1 MIRRCL
7 WASCWSSNSVL
18 NLLKLL
24 WKPCM
29 FVRDRFSLS
38 QWYNW
43 LIKAEARIVCYIAQ
57 STFLE
62 THIGWLQSRSTD
74 PLWRKTERINCIFCK
89 NLGKDLP
96 KKKNIYTFWFQDT
109 VHTNTMIVCHYRKWT
124 NWTWDYR
131 MKTRSQMKRLSI

>member
-96 KKKNIYTFWFQDT
+96 KKKKHIYILIPRHCTHKHNDCLSLQKM
-109 VHTNTMIVCHYRKWT
+109 NKL
-124 NWTWDYR
+124 NL
-131 MKTRSQMKRLSI
+131 RLQNED